1 MIGVLR
7 NALKTRGDFEM
18 LHQAALG
25 GELRPHEVAELR
37 RHWQALLDGRFAYE
51 VDRALSEGESA
62 DGGEP
67 EYRVMADEDGA
78 RTQYKLTESASS
90 RLVALGFTVGE
101 VEHALTELEGK

>member
-1 MIGVLR
+1 MIGVPR

-51 VDRALSEGESA
+51 VDRALAEGEPA
-62 DGGEP
+62 DGDEP
-67 EYRVMADEDGA
+67 EYRVMTDEDGA
-78 RTQYKLTESASS
+78 RTQYRLAESASS

-101 VEHALTELEGK
+101 VEQALTELEGK